1 MHQKIYDMCVHKRV
15 THMLQYNVIQS
26 FINAPCM
33 RIYPSYSVTEISVTN
48 NDEPESSMTNNG
60 MYMCKYQSY
69 LVTEIS
75 VTNYSKPELSV
86 THNGMYTCVSELF
99 DNIISVIN
107 NNKPES

>member
-1 MHQKIYDMCVHKRV
+1 MCVHKRV

-60 MYMCKYQSY
+60 MYS
-69 LVTEIS
+69 
-75 VTNYSKPELSV
+75 
-86 THNGMYTCVSELF
+86 TCA
-99 DNIISVIN
+99 NIRAIC
-107 NNKPES
+107 